1 MGRLPYITQ
10 KASLMETAKDIFFF
24 IGATLGMLAFFK
36 TLLEPALNKNR
47 EKWKKVFEVVTDV
60 DFQSVEQGT
69 TNYLVRG
76 KNLQR
81 VECLIHDYYQKADY
95 TQFNA
100 LLSNIYTEYFR
111 ELIVA
116 HSEYRELVQVN
127 EWLPDEN
134 GDWRFNKMAFAGEDR
149 IPRNYHKHI
158 FKAEIAAAKMRHSF
172 KKLEALSD
180 LDLWQ
185 IPFTRKFVAKRI
197 PPLLKELSNPMVNRD
212 AAQ

>member
-1 MGRLPYITQ
+1 
-10 KASLMETAKDIFFF
+10 METAKDIFFF

-60 DFQSVEQGT
+60 DFQSVEHGT
-69 TNYLVRG
+69 SSYLVRG

-81 VECLIHDYYQKADY
+81 IECLVQDYYQKADY

-111 ELIVA
+111 ELVAA

-158 FKAEIAAAKMRHSF
+158 FKAEIAAEKMRHSF

-180 LDLWQ
+180 LELWQ
-185 IPFTRKFVAKRI
+185 IPFARKFVAKRI
-197 PPLLKELSNPMVNRD
+197 PPLLKELLNPVVNRD